1 MTLIRISILIA
12 ASAIAFAAVGA
23 ECTRQQAIAAEET
36 ASTLRNWAEVHSAFV
51 RFRRCDDGAIGEGFS
66 ESVSILF
73 AEHWD
78 QLGALL
84 RLTARDR
91 SFRQFVLRHLD
102 ETVPADRWSAI
113 EENAKSRCPSNARSL
128 CKSILSR
135 GREMAAN
142 TAVNPDLAHK
152 AVLAAC
158 SCGRLTGRVTLSL
171 SRHCAFLFIGNSQGE
186 IA

>member
-91 SFRQFVLRHLD
+91 SIRQFVLRHLD

-142 TAVNPDLAHK
+142 TAVNPDL
-152 AVLAAC
+152 VY
-158 SCGRLTGRVTLSL
+158 
-171 SRHCAFLFIGNSQGE
+171 
-186 IA
+186 